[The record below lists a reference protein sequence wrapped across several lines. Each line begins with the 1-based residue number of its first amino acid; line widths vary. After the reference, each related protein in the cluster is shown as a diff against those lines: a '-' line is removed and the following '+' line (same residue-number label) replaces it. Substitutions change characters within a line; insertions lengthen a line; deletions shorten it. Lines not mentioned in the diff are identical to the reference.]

1 MSIRS
6 LLILVLGL
14 VIVVFVASNWG
25 LITQPSDLSLLVTT
39 VKAPLGLIL
48 LGLMLVMAVLF
59 VVLIAYAQTA
69 LLMEGR
75 RHGKELAAQRELANN
90 AEASRFVELKTF
102 IAEELVRLAKERA
115 DIAQHLQIRV
125 DTLQAEML
133 KRIDE
138 QSNSLAAA
146 VGELEDHLRGNAP
159 RTSGAG

>member
-102 IAEELVRLAKERA
+102 IADQLARLAKERA
-115 DIAQHLQIRV
+115 DIAQQLQARV
-125 DTLQAEML
+125 DSLQAEML

-138 QSNSLAAA
+138 HSNSLAAA
-146 VGELEDHLRGNAP
+146 VGELEDHLRGEAG
-159 RTSGAG
+159 RTGRTT

>member
-6 LLILVLGL
+6 LLILVVGL
-14 VIVVFVASNWG
+14 VIVVFIASNWG
-25 LITQPSDLSLLVTT
+25 LITQPSDLSLLVTS
-39 VKAPLGLIL
+39 VKAPLGLVL
-48 LGLMLVMAVLF
+48 LGLMLVVIVLF
-59 VVLIAYAQTA
+59 VIIIAYAQTS

-102 IAEELVRLAKERA
+102 VADELVRLGKERA
-115 DIAQHLQIRV
+115 DIVQTLQARV
-125 DTLQAEML
+125 DDLHAEML

-146 VGELEDHLRGNAP
+146 VGELEDHLRTNGGRP
-159 RTSGAG
+159 GGAA